1 MATRLY
7 REYKFKFYLNA
18 NHYIIING
26 KNGQTH
32 PHTWEFVFYI
42 MKSEGEFVLFNKF
55 EKAIEEY
62 LEKFQG
68 RVMNE
73 IPPFDTM
80 VPTLENISDY
90 FCDEIRSIITKLG
103 GELLL
108 WRVVKLR
115 QEVILSILGM
125 VLILKKICLN

>member
-1 MATRLY
+1 
-7 REYKFKFYLNA
+7 
-18 NHYIIING
+18 
-26 KNGQTH
+26 
-32 PHTWEFVFYI
+32 

-80 VPTLENISDY
+80 IPTLENISDY
-90 FCDEIRSIITKLG
+90 FCDEIRSSETPTRSYIIDLRDGLDFKENMSKLT
-103 GELLL
+103 EKQ
-108 WRVVKLR
+108 VD
-115 QEVILSILGM
+115 EVMENIIDNILE
-125 VLILKKICLN
+125 

>member
-90 FCDEIRSIITKLG
+90 FCDEIRSIITKFG
-103 GELLL
+103 GELAL